1 MALNQTEVLAPR
13 SGSGRLTQ
21 ANRIERE
28 GAGEW
33 WSRPAASES
42 ARMRPRTRR
51 PIAANDDCHCV
62 RWVTTI
68 SRMLCCA
75 PRIGLRAIERSWSQ
89 LTAPDLIGRT
99 RDTLTAMHAR
109 NSGAM
114 RRKKAALS
122 AFHAEC
128 LKTYGGHEAWVQAKA
143 DYEQWRVGASN
154 FERMVSGALAEV
166 NDIWELRAQQRGSSG
181 VLQAQLACALNAIRN
196 HRDACDTAD
205 IQPEPHD
212 LALWRT
218 LEHVADTDD
227 ALTSEGPGGAD

>member
-1 MALNQTEVLAPR
+1 MVEPTRGERIRTDATTNETSDRGQRRLPLRTLGDNDFEDVVLRTAHRPTR
-13 SGSGRLTQ
+13 D
-21 ANRIERE
+21 RE
-28 GAGEW
+28 
-33 WSRPAASES
+33 
-42 ARMRPRTRR
+42 
-51 PIAANDDCHCV
+51 I
-62 RWVTTI
+62 
-68 SRMLCCA
+68 
-75 PRIGLRAIERSWSQ
+75 WSQ

-99 RDTLTAMHAR
+99 RDTLTAMHAC